1 MGNFY
6 QPEKL
11 EDIVGHERQKEAV
24 QVALDRGR
32 FNNHILLKG
41 SHGVGK
47 SSFARAIMN
56 ESTSDDNLDKTWIS
70 AARRENKE
78 ILEKIQ
84 TYFDHIAL
92 GGQKIIVIDEID
104 EIRKNYQTK
113 LEPLLDPVSPQNYS
127 DTVVIATTNCIEN
140 KGDLTSKL
148 WDIFDHRHFKK
159 LSDDEIREFIDR
171 MESQN
176 SLDLD
181 KEFIDQVVEKADG
194 KPRRAKQVISRY
206 E

>member
-1 MGNFY
+1 MENFY

-11 EDIVGHERQKEAV
+11 EDIVGHEQQKEAIK
-24 QVALDRGR
+24 VALDRGH

-41 SHGVGK
+41 PHGVGK

-56 ESTSDDNLDKTWIS
+56 DSTSDDHFDKQWIS

-78 ILEKIQ
+78 IIKKIQ
-84 TYFDHIAL
+84 NFFSHIAL

-104 EIRKNYQTK
+104 EMRKNYQTK
-113 LEPLLDPVSPQNYS
+113 LEPLLDPTSPENYS
-127 DTVVIATTNCIEN
+127 DTVIIATTNCIEN
-140 KGDLTSKL
+140 EGDLTSKL
-148 WDIFDHRHFKK
+148 WDLFDHRHFKK
-159 LSDDEIREFIDR
+159 LSDEEIREFIER
-171 MESQN
+171 LESQN

-181 KEFIDQVVEKADG
+181 KELVDQVVEKADG